1 MTVPR
6 QMVEL
11 MIEDED
17 LAKLGS
23 IARSRTERTSRVERG
38 RLLLACRA
46 TPSFCAVGRDISITH
61 WTVERCQRRTA
72 RLGVKQVRDD
82 SSRPRRELVMTDAVR
97 SFVVDLACRRA
108 KNLGYPHEVWTSR
121 LLAQLF
127 RERGPAAGQPCL
139 ADLAR
144 GALYMI
150 LDRFAV
156 CDRG

>member
-23 IARSRTERTSRVERG
+23 IARSRTEPTSRVERG

-61 WTVERCQRRTA
+61 WPVERC
-72 RLGVKQVRDD
+72 
-82 SSRPRRELVMTDAVR
+82 
-97 SFVVDLACRRA
+97 
-108 KNLGYPHEVWTSR
+108 
-121 LLAQLF
+121 

-144 GALYMI
+144 GARYMI